1 MEKMRKLLIPMKK
14 KLNRSKALRNAF
26 LTEATDDELDDV
38 FSIWSRPEI
47 IELINEK
54 GDIENPIPLGIQML
68 RDVPEFRRLTKK
80 AAAAIILG

>member
-1 MEKMRKLLIPMKK
+1 MKK

-80 AAAAIILG
+80 AAVAIILG